1 MMNKKGVLKYDF
13 VIVGSG
19 FAGSVLGMCLSKTGY
34 SVCILEKEKHPRFAI
49 GESSTPIADM
59 VLRKLSDEFNLPFL
73 SKISRY
79 GEWQRNYPEIGC
91 GLKRGFSYYFQ
102 KPGEEFA
109 GNREHSKELLVAASV
124 NDENSDTNWL
134 RSDVDHF
141 LTQKASEEG
150 ITVFEK
156 TEIIDMR
163 RNNESATWEI
173 SAGTVESR
181 KNIQCS
187 WLIDATGSNSFS
199 QKFLGTKS
207 SSESFETN
215 SRALYSH
222 FEGVPYW
229 LSYLESSK
237 THVDDYPYNP
247 DHSALHQLLEEGWM
261 WMLRFNS
268 GKLSTGILLHSAEA
282 RNTDSAESQ
291 FFSVIRRYP
300 SLKRLFKSA
309 QLSKLPGTIVKTGR
323 LQRKLN
329 RVFGD
334 GWIAMNHTGGFV
346 DPLHSTGIAHTLC
359 TVEKIVNI
367 FKNKPSSDDIR
378 AALAKY
384 ADTMF
389 REIELID
396 LLVSA
401 GYMTRRNFRLFTAA
415 VMLYFV
421 ASVRYEQ
428 SRLKGIIPAGY
439 LCADEPEIEQCIR
452 ESFYEIKKAKS
463 ENRLASDTDKLIQ
476 NIKQRITPLNKV
488 GLMDESKMNMYTHT
502 AVEM

>member
-1 MMNKKGVLKYDF
+1 MNNNEILHYDF

-19 FAGSVLGMCLSKTGY
+19 FAGSILGMCLSQIGY

-59 VLRKLSDEFNLPFL
+59 VLRKLSEEYNLPFL

-79 GEWQRNYPEIGC
+79 GEWQRTYPHIGC

-102 KPGEEFA
+102 TPGEAFK
-109 GNREHSKELLVAASV
+109 GDRGHTKELLVAASI

-141 LTQKASEEG
+141 LIQKAAELGIMVLEE
-150 ITVFEK
+150 
-156 TEIIDMR
+156 TEITDLNRDGETTSWTIGLKSG
-163 RNNESATWEI
+163 ES
-173 SAGTVESR
+173 
-181 KNIQCS
+181 KNSVRCS
-187 WLIDATGSNSFS
+187 WLIDATGSNQFS
-199 QKFLGTKS
+199 RKFLGTTTS
-207 SSESFETN
+207 SDIFETN
-215 SRALYSH
+215 SRALFSH
-222 FEGVPYW
+222 FNKVPEW
-229 LSYLESSK
+229 FS
-237 THVDDYPYNP
+237 HVKKNQTFIDDYPYHP

-268 GKLSTGILLHSAEA
+268 GKLSAGIVLDNSMELAVDNAEA
-282 RNTDSAESQ
+282 Q
-291 FFSVIRRYP
+291 FFSIINRYP

-309 QLSKLPGTIVKTGR
+309 ELSNTPDKVVKSGR
-323 LQRKLN
+323 LQRKLDK
-329 RVFGD
+329 VYGD
-334 GWIAMNHTGGFV
+334 GWIALNHSGGFV

-367 FKNKPSSDDIR
+367 FRNKLSLNDIQER
-378 AALAKY
+378 LQKY
-384 ADTMF
+384 QDTMF
-389 REIELID
+389 MELELID

-401 GYMTRRNFRLFTAA
+401 GYMTRRNFSLFTAA

-428 SRLKGIIPAGY
+428 SRLQGEIPDSY
-439 LCADEPEIEQCIR
+439 LCAADPEIKNCIR
-452 ESFYEIKKAKS
+452 KSFDEIKKAS
-463 ENRLASDTDKLIQ
+463 AANRLDLDSEMLIQ
-476 NIKQRITPLNKV
+476 HIKERVKPLNDV
-488 GLMDESKMNMYTHT
+488 GLMDESKKNMYTHT